1 MLRPKGICARLKILM
16 FFDRPS
22 PYMVSF
28 ERRNTGGGS
37 YRTYRTY
44 RI

>member
-1 MLRPKGICARLKILM
+1 
-16 FFDRPS
+16 
-22 PYMVSF
+22 MVSF

-44 RI
+44 RTYRI